1 MAKARNTPTGAPPP
15 DQRPPVTFRPRRGLG
30 LALSVAATIWTFVLA
45 ALLVSRGLTQDVSL
59 SALGCYLLAAVFF
72 ALGCLFAYW
81 TYACATLRYDLDR
94 NGLTIHWG
102 LIRQIIP
109 LDKIE
114 KLETA
119 FSEAVPK
126 VEGLKWPGHYVG
138 QGWMERFGDILFYS
152 THRNPEELVY
162 IVTARQT
169 YAVSLP
175 GRERFME
182 EVEARRK
189 EGVAVSLR
197 QRPRR
202 LFLAAQPFW
211 QDRLAHVL
219 ALAGIVVCAATF
231 GIVYARYPGLPESL
245 AMSFPPLEV
254 TRVASKHELLTLP
267 TTAFGL
273 LAVNLVLAFAFHA
286 WERIIAHL
294 LLVALV
300 GLQAVFLVG
309 AAIAVS

>member
-1 MAKARNTPTGAPPP
+1 MAKTQSTSAGAPPP
-15 DQRPPVTFRPRRGLG
+15 ERRLPATFRPRRGVGIALG
-30 LALSVAATIWTFVLA
+30 AAA
-45 ALLVSRGLTQDVSL
+45 ALWSFALAGLLLSRGLTQEVSL
-59 SALGCYLLAAVFF
+59 SAFGCHLLAAVFF

-81 TYACATLRYDLDR
+81 TFACATLRYEVDR

-102 LIRQIIP
+102 FVRQVVP

-119 FSEAVPK
+119 YSEAVPRL
-126 VEGLKWPGHYVG
+126 EGLDWPGHQVG
-138 QGWMERFGDILFYS
+138 RGHVERFGSILFYA

-162 IVTARQT
+162 VVTAQQT
-169 YAVSLP
+169 YAVSAP
-175 GRERFME
+175 ERREFVA

-189 EGVAVSLR
+189 EGPGIALR

-202 LFLAAQPFW
+202 SFLIAQPIW
-211 QDRLAHVL
+211 GDRLAHAL
-219 ALAGIVVCAATF
+219 ALAAIAVWAATLGLVF
-231 GIVYARYPGLPESL
+231 ARYPGLPDSL

-254 TRVASKHELLTLP
+254 TRVASKSEVLSLP
-267 TTAFGL
+267 STAFGV

-286 WERIIAHL
+286 WERIVSHL

-300 GLQAVFLVG
+300 GLQTVFLVG

>member
-1 MAKARNTPTGAPPP
+1 MGIALGAMAALWSFA
-15 DQRPPVTFRPRRGLG
+15 
-30 LALSVAATIWTFVLA
+30 LAG
-45 ALLVSRGLTQDVSL
+45 LLVSRGLTQEVSL
-59 SALGCYLLAAVFF
+59 SAFGCHLLATVFF

-81 TYACATLRYDLDR
+81 TYACATLRYELDR
-94 NGLTIHWG
+94 NGLAIKWG
-102 LIRQIIP
+102 FIRQIVP

-119 FSEAVPK
+119 YSEAVPK
-126 VEGLKWPGHYVG
+126 LEGLAWPGHQVG
-138 QGWMERFGDILFYS
+138 RSHIERFGDILFYA

-162 IVTARQT
+162 VVTAQQT
-169 YAVSLP
+169 YAVSLS
-175 GRERFME
+175 ERQEFVA

-189 EGVAVSLR
+189 EGPKIALR

-202 LFLAAQPFW
+202 SFLVGQPIW
-211 QDRLAHVL
+211 SDRTAHGL
-219 ALAGIVVCAATF
+219 ALAGIAVWAATLGLVF
-231 GIVYARYPGLPESL
+231 ARYPGLPDSL

-254 TRVASKHELLTLP
+254 TRVASKSELLSLP
-267 TTAFGL
+267 TTALGV

-286 WERIIAHL
+286 WERIVSHL

-300 GLQAVFLVG
+300 GVQAVFLVG